1 MRPRC
6 LNTMPEHTVEELQS
20 ILALSTPEA
29 QAVVEFRRTHGD
41 FGDVGDLAK
50 VQGLDPKKLDGKK
63 I

>member
-1 MRPRC
+1 
-6 LNTMPEHTVEELQS
+6 MPEHTVEELQS